1 MFETGNVVLHPTEG
15 VCEIDDVR
23 SERFD
28 GSKKRTYYVMHPLY
42 AKIKSTLFVPVDS
55 DKILLQKMPTKEEII
70 ELIKSVSIT
79 DIEWIEN
86 STLRKDAFMHI
97 IYNGDT
103 KEIVAL
109 IAKLHIRKNEV
120 EANGKKFSATD
131 SKILK
136 EAEKKVYQEFSYVL
150 DTDEENI
157 QDFILKYL
165 NI

>member
-42 AKIKSTLFVPVDS
+42 AKIKSTLFVPIDS

-97 IYNGDT
+97 IYKGDT

-109 IAKLHIRKNEV
+109 IAKLHMRKNEV

-157 QDFILKYL
+157 PNYILKYL